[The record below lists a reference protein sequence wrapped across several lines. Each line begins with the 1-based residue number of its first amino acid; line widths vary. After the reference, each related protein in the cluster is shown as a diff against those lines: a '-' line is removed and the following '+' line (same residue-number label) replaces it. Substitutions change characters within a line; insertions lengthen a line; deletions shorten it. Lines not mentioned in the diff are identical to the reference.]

1 MKEEEIRKKELSAML
16 TLIYQQ
22 GFAREHPR
30 LFDIDEPIKKGKETK
45 EAIRFH
51 NLIKEEAAIR
61 KIKPLELIQYFAD
74 NRKELL
80 NLLEKKDT
88 GLVKFTRIY
97 EHAEMEKLKS
107 QILKPGRLEKSGKAL
122 LNEEYIKG
130 EVEVWKNKDVE
141 YYVKVNDLL
150 KLGGK
155 DPKVFV
161 SQLKNISLLLAL
173 IQEQQFN
180 NETKEAECEFALSY
194 YAERRGYSKRELKK
208 GGKFYEELKKDLFT
222 GAYTTYRIDKVVI
235 NGNEY
240 VAHGIPNFYILLE
253 PVKDHPG
260 INWIVKFNEPW
271 KSWTTEILN
280 GEAPRFFIKD
290 SKAIEDRHTT
300 ERPYLFLFY
309 MQLVKRKR
317 NNLLT
322 TPVKIINLLKDMKLP
337 EKILIRPK
345 ECFKVLM
352 ECLTY
357 FNENYQPTPEI
368 ESINIYSDF
377 HKRKATRL
385 PLSISETFKGYKYKD
400 FKELLISMGIKDIRE
415 AYISFKRPYKNP
427 RKKFN
432 LNEEETA
439 MLNRTLKWFD
449 GQITRIPPADQESL
463 IKMYIKKLGHDNYKE
478 LFEYEANKLEANA
491 VEFLTKVLPGKIR
504 AKKTTYT

>member
-1 MKEEEIRKKELSAML
+1 LKENEIRKKELSAYL
-16 TLIYQQ
+16 TMIYQS
-22 GFAREHPR
+22 GFAHEHPQ
-30 LFDIDEPIKKGKETK
+30 LFATSKGVMKKDKSKKEVIGFYK
-45 EAIRFH
+45 I
-51 NLIKEEAAIR
+51 IKEESYKR
-61 KIKPLELIQYFAD
+61 SVKPLELIDYLV
-74 NRKELL
+74 NHREELL
-80 NLLEKKDT
+80 GLLEKKD
-88 GLVKFTRIY
+88 LKYRKFTKIY

-107 QILKPGRLEKSGKAL
+107 QILKPGRLKKTGKTL
-122 LNEEYIKG
+122 LDEAYTKG

-141 YYVKVNDLL
+141 YYVKVDDMM

-173 IQEQQFN
+173 TQEQQFN
-180 NETKEAECEFALSY
+180 NERKEAECDFALSY
-194 YAERRGYSKRELKK
+194 YAERRGYTKEELKNI
-208 GGKFYEELKKDLFT
+208 GGATFEELKKDLFT

-240 VAHGIPNFYILLE
+240 IAHGIPNFYTLLE
-253 PVKDHPG
+253 PIKDHPG

-317 NNLLT
+317 ANLLSM
-322 TPVKIINLLKDMKLP
+322 PVKVKNLLGDMKLP

-345 ECFKVLM
+345 ECYKVLM

-357 FNENYQPTPEI
+357 FSEHYKPAPEI

-377 HKRKATRL
+377 HKTKATKL
-385 PLSISETFKGYKYKD
+385 PLSISEAFKSYEYKD

-415 AYISFKRPYKNP
+415 AYISFKRPY
-427 RKKFN
+427 RKPKKELK
-432 LNEEETA
+432 LNEEETRI
-439 MLNRTLKWFD
+439 LNRTLKWFD

-463 IKMYIKKLGHDNYKE
+463 IKMYIKKLGYDNYKT
-478 LFEYEANKLEANA
+478 LFEYEANKVNVNA
-491 VEFLTKVLPGKIR
+491 IEFLTKVLPLKLHPE
-504 AKKTTYT
+504 KTT